1 MTIKVLKPLASDA
14 ALLGVA
20 SILSV
25 AAISAAA
32 IARGLDGVLV
42 ASALGTIVSILN
54 VLILKR
60 LPRRRPRRK
69 KPRKKK
75 QLAG

>member
-1 MTIKVLKPLASDA
+1 MKYSATRVLRPLASDA

-54 VLILKR
+54 IIVLKR
-60 LPRRRPRRK
+60 LPKQRSRKSKPRRK
-69 KPRKKK
+69 R
-75 QLAG
+75 